1 MKRYVFFGVL
11 KNEMND
17 FVELRASQGLRD
29 YTKLYIL
36 ESLDSYLIAQ
46 NVSEKVIT
54 PNMIDNWLML
64 QKSTMH
70 TNTINNFINYYAPFA
85 RYLNG
90 LGFTAFIPEK
100 SISEHTYVP
109 HIFTEE
115 ELDTLFYTADEM
127 DGRTNGSL
135 SRVQFPILLR
145 LLFGCGF
152 RLGEVLRLRVNDFDA
167 ANGVIQ
173 VLNGKGNL
181 DRLVPMKESLS
192 DILSKYCSTLFKG
205 RTDNPYLFE
214 KQDRSHRTFAWAQ
227 WYFGKLLASTDIEK
241 PKLQLHRRNICLH
254 CFRHT
259 FAVNSLR
266 ANEASGRD
274 DYDLVPLL
282 SVYLGHKHLTGT
294 QVYLHMTSENAKDI
308 LAITG
313 EFAGE
318 MFPMV
323 PSL

>member
-1 MKRYVFFGVL
+1 MKQYVFFSVF
-11 KNEMND
+11 KTEMND

-36 ESLDSYLIAQ
+36 ESLDRYLIAQ
-46 NVSEKVIT
+46 NVSEKIIT
-54 PNMIDNWLML
+54 PNIIDDWLMIR
-64 QKSTMH
+64 KSTMH

-90 LGFTAFIPEK
+90 LGFTAFIPKK
-100 SISEHTYVP
+100 SISAHTYLP
-109 HIFTEE
+109 HIFTKD
-115 ELDTLFYTADEM
+115 ELNTLFYAADEM
-127 DGRTNGSL
+127 EGRVNGSL

-152 RLGEVLRLRVNDFDA
+152 RLVEVLRLRVSDFDA
-167 ANGVIQ
+167 TNGVIH

-181 DRLVPMKESLS
+181 DRLVPMEESLS
-192 DILSKYCSTLFKG
+192 DVLNSYCSTLFMG

-214 KQDRSHRTFAWAQ
+214 KKNRTHRTFAWAQ
-227 WYFGKLLASTDIEK
+227 WYFGKLLDSTDIEK
-241 PKLQLHRRNICLH
+241 PKLQPHSRNICLH

-318 MFPMV
+318 VFPRV
-323 PSL
+323 PSI